1 MKKVLILSAFLFFQF
16 QAYSAEKQIVNLEVT
31 TQGFTPKSIDVKPG
45 TPVVLKITR
54 KTDATCSTSIQ
65 IPDRKIKME
74 LPLNKTVEIDLGT
87 LKKGEIRFGCGMDM
101 MDGGQILV
109 K

>member
-1 MKKVLILSAFLFFQF
+1 MKTVLVLSVVLFFQT
-16 QAYSAEKQIVNLEVT
+16 QAFAVEKQIVNLEVT
-31 TQGFTPKSIDVKPG
+31 TQGFTPKSIDVKPN
-45 TPVVLKITR
+45 TPVVLRITR

-65 IPDRKIKME
+65 IPDRKITME
-74 LPLNKTVEIDLGT
+74 LPLNRSVDIDLGT
-87 LKKGEIRFGCGMDM
+87 LKKGQIRFGCGMDM